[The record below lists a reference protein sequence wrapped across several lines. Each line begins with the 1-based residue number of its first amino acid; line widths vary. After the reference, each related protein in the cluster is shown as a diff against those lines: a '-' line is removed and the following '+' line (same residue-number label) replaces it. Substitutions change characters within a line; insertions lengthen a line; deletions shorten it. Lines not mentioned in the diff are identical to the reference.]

1 MNSFEIDYWSMGMIL
16 FEIFM
21 GKKLLN
27 YSKPYEEDVLN
38 VIKEVGFENYFLK
51 DQRRGFR
58 IIENAI

>member
-1 MNSFEIDYWSMGMIL
+1 
-16 FEIFM
+16 M

-38 VIKEVGFENYFLK
+38 VIKEVGFENYFFK
-51 DQRRGFR
+51 NKRRGFR

>member
-1 MNSFEIDYWSMGMIL
+1 MGMVL

-27 YSKPYEEDVLN
+27 YSRPYEDDILN
-38 VIKEVGFENYFLK
+38 VIKEVGFENYYLK
-51 DQRRGFR
+51 AKRRGFR